1 MTKEQLERELLPL
14 KWEELGEYSTMHEQL
29 MAPLIHEGCLIG
41 TYHIDASSPS
51 AYFGHGYGW
60 DFSLKFEHEGTGD
73 IDVVLRSSSEGEF
86 PELGIIRMK
95 KKANVHRIDHI
106 LRHLNTKHLKYE

>member
-14 KWEELGEYSTMHEQL
+14 KWEELGESSTMHEQL

-60 DFSLKFEHEGTGD
+60 NFSLKFEHEGTGD

-95 KKANVHRIDHI
+95 KKACAHCIDRV
-106 LRHLNTKHLKYE
+106 LRYTKEQQI

>member
-1 MTKEQLERELLPL
+1 MTQEQLERELLPL
-14 KWEELGEYSTMHEQL
+14 KWEELGESNTMHEQL

-60 DFSLKFEHEGTGD
+60 DFALKFEHEDTGD
-73 IDVVLRSSSEGEF
+73 IDVVLRSSSEGGV

-95 KKANVHRIDHI
+95 KEACAHCIDRV
-106 LRHLNTKHLKYE
+106 LRYLHTKEQQI